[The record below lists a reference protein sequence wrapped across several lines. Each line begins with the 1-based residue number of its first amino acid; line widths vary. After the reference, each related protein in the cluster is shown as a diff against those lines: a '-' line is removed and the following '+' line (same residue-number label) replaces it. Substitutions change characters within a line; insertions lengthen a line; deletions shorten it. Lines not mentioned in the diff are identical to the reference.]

1 MNRTTRLASTSL
13 ILAAAAAM
21 GACSGYGTTPAPS
34 SSSAGAGAGAAPPP
48 PGGQCNAQPAQGVV
62 GQSSTSTVVESA
74 RARSG
79 AQMARILR
87 PGQMITKEFNA
98 QRLNLEV
105 DANGR
110 ILAVTCG

>member
-1 MNRTTRLASTSL
+1 MNTTTRFASTSL
-13 ILAAAAAM
+13 ILAAAAAL
-21 GACSGYGTTPAPS
+21 GGCSGYGNAPAS
-34 SSSAGAGAGAAPPP
+34 SGSSAGAGATPPP
-48 PGGQCNAQPAQGVV
+48 ASGQCNAQPAQGVV

>member
-1 MNRTTRLASTSL
+1 MIKTTSATAASVTM
-13 ILAAAAAM
+13 AAVLM
-21 GACSGYGTTPAPS
+21 TTGCTGYGQAPASPPASSPSATAPAP
-34 SSSAGAGAGAAPPP
+34 AAP
-48 PGGQCNAQPAQGVV
+48 CNAQPAQSAV
-62 GQSSTSTVVESA
+62 GQNSTASVMESA
-74 RARSG
+74 RVRSG

-110 ILAVTCG
+110 ILAVRCG